1 MTSRTFT
8 FVCASL
14 AMLLFSS
21 IGMSTS
27 VSYAQQK
34 EGGNGTMQIQSSAFA
49 EGQRIPKQFTCEGE
63 DISPP
68 LTWSAPPSGTKSL
81 VLICDDPDAPMGTW
95 VHWVVYGLPPSV
107 ASLPQSVPTKDDI
120 LGGGKQGR
128 NDFGNIGY
136 GGPCPPPGSPHRY
149 FFKLYAVDME
159 PALSRGATKADVMKA
174 IEGHILA
181 EGKLMGKYG
190 R

>member
-1 MTSRTFT
+1 MMSKIFKI
-8 FVCASL
+8 VCASL
-14 AMLLFSS
+14 AVLFSFS
-21 IGMSTS
+21 ISGSTI

-34 EGGNGTMQIQSSAFA
+34 EGGNTTMQVQSSAFT

-68 LTWSAPPSGTKSL
+68 LTWSAPPSETKSL

-107 ASLPQSVPTKDDI
+107 TSLPQSVPTREDV

-128 NDFGNIGY
+128 NDFGKIGY
-136 GGPCPPPGSPHRY
+136 GGPCPPPGTPHRY

-159 PALSRGATKADVMKA
+159 LALGRGAAKEDVMKA
-174 IEGHILA
+174 IQGHILA
-181 EGKLMGKYG
+181 EGQLMGKYG